1 MSKLLKALEAKLE
14 GEVKVAK
21 ANIEVY
27 MSNPVGIG
35 EHPDLVGAVEEQLVK
50 LAEADEKLE
59 TLRKYFPDD
68 DDLFSILVEHPD
80 SDALVV

>member
-35 EHPDLVGAVEEQLVK
+35 EHPDLVGAVEEQLEK

-68 DDLFSILVEHPD
+68 DLFFLVEHPD

>member
-1 MSKLLKALEAKLE
+1 MSKLLEALERKLV
-14 GEVKVAK
+14 GEVEVAK

-27 MSNPVGIG
+27 MTNPVGIG

-59 TLRKYFPDD
+59 TLRKYFPAEQ
-68 DDLFSILVEHPD
+68 FYTITFPD
-80 SDALVV
+80 EDALEV

>member
-1 MSKLLKALEAKLE
+1 MSKLLKALESRLV
-14 GEVKVAK
+14 GEVEVAK

-35 EHPDLVGAVEEQLVK
+35 EHPDLVGAVEEQLCK

-59 TLRKYFPDD
+59 TLRKYFPAEQTYTITLPEDP
-68 DDLFSILVEHPD
+68 LLV
-80 SDALVV
+80 

>member
-1 MSKLLKALEAKLE
+1 MSKLLEALERKLV
-14 GEVKVAK
+14 GEVEVAK

-27 MSNPVGIG
+27 MTNPVGIG

-59 TLRKYFPDD
+59 TLRKYFPAEQTYTVTLTED
-68 DDLFSILVEHPD
+68 P
-80 SDALVV
+80 LVV

>member
-14 GEVKVAK
+14 GEVRVAK

-27 MSNPVGIG
+27 MDNPVGIG
-35 EHPDLVGAVEEQLVK
+35 EHPDLVGAVEEQLAK

-59 TLRKYFPDD
+59 TLRKHFPAE
-68 DDLFSILVEHPD
+68 DLFFMVEHAD
-80 SDALVV
+80 SDALVL